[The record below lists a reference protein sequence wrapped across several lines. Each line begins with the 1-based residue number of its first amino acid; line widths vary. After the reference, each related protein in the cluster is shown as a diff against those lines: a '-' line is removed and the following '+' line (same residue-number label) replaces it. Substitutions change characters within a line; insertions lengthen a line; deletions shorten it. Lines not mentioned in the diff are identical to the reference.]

1 MLSVVEIEQ
10 LVRKKYEQNGR
21 LDRLNHIWGVVKM
34 ALFLAERYQVDPIK
48 TQIAAYLHDYYKYE
62 SVEEI

>member
-34 ALFLAERYQVDPIK
+34 ALFWPSGIK
-48 TQIAAYLHDYYKYE
+48 SIRSKPK
-62 SVEEI
+62 